1 MKYIREINEGLLKN
15 LYARTDTLSN
25 RIKYLLQKP
34 DLSRKAQNQVNYI
47 VEAVKKAD
55 SLKNHDL
62 VEFPEI
68 VSVEEN
74 FDMLGTPRDHP
85 SRRPSDTFYL
95 NERYL
100 LRTQTTTMWP
110 YYLQDPKNL
119 NQLKEEGK
127 LLALSYGKV
136 YRNDE
141 IDRYHYPV
149 WHNMDGLCIH
159 RSSEKDFCVDDLVK
173 VLVDIAK
180 NVYGP
185 EIRWRVEEDTFPFT
199 EPSIELQ
206 IEWQNNWVEVLG
218 AGLVHKKVLKL
229 LNINPDHYNGWA
241 FGFGLDRL
249 AMIKMDIP
257 DIRILWSDDD
267 RITKQFNSIDSV
279 FREVSPY
286 PPTDRDVSL
295 VVSKAVSLNAIYGLI
310 RDCGNSLNEDIIE
323 EVTLID
329 SYQNDDKFGNDK
341 ISLTFR
347 IRYRSFSRTLMH
359 SEINSVQ
366 ELLRKRIRSEFEAIL
381 R

>member
-1 MKYIREINEGLLKN
+1 MKYIREINEGLLKD
-15 LYARTDTLSN
+15 LYARSDTLSN

-34 DLSRKAQNQVNYI
+34 DLSRKAQNPVNYI

-74 FDMLGTPRDHP
+74 FDMLGTPKDHP
-85 SRRPSDTFYL
+85 SRSPSDTFYL

-100 LRTQTTTMWP
+100 LRTQTTTIWP
-110 YYLQDPKNL
+110 YYLRDPKNL
-119 NQLKEEGK
+119 NRLKEEGK

-149 WHNMDGLCIH
+149 WHNMDGLCIR
-159 RSSEKDFCVDDLVK
+159 RSSEKDFIVDDLVK

-206 IEWQNNWVEVLG
+206 IEWKNDWVEVLG
-218 AGLVHKKVLKL
+218 AGLVHKKVLTL
-229 LNINPDHYNGWA
+229 LNINPDCYNGWA

-267 RITKQFNSIDSV
+267 RITKQFNSIDSL

-286 PPTDRDVSL
+286 PATDRDVSL

-310 RDCGNSLNEDIIE
+310 RECGNSLNEDIIE

-347 IRYRSFSRTLMH
+347 IRYRSFSRTLTH

-366 ELLRKRIRSEFEAIL
+366 DLLRKRIASEFEAVL